1 MKNNNLYKY
10 AEKKVGEIL
19 KTNEL
24 TVLQDL
30 VNILYNTFDKY
41 NWIGIYFVK
50 DNYLLLGPWKGEK
63 PTNHTKIPVG
73 KGICGSAAESGKTEL
88 IKNVRN
94 DIRYLACFI
103 NTKSEIV
110 VPIKIKNKIIG
121 EIDIDSDKENSFNN
135 NDKKFLEK
143 IAKNQQFI
151 KNIVY
156 YLNHQI

>member
-24 TVLQDL
+24 TVLQDF
-30 VNILYNTFDKY
+30 VNILYDTFDKY

-94 DIRYLACFI
+94 DNRYLACFI

-110 VPIKIKNKIIG
+110 VPITIKNKIIG

>member
-10 AEKKVGEIL
+10 AEKKVREIL
-19 KTNEL
+19 KTKEF
-24 TVLQDL
+24 TIIQDL

-63 PTNHTKIPVG
+63 STNHTEIPIG
-73 KGICGSAAESGKTEL
+73 KGICGSAAKSGKTEL
-88 IKNVRN
+88 INNVNN
-94 DIRYLACFI
+94 DKRYLACFA

-110 VPIKIKNKIIG
+110 VPIKKNSKIIG
-121 EIDIDSDKENSFNN
+121 EIDIDSDRDNSFNN
-135 NDKKFLEK
+135 KDKEFLEK

-151 KNIVY
+151 ESIIY
-156 YLNHQI
+156 YLNYKI